1 MIQDH
6 IKQKLDEAFKPVYL
20 DVINESHRHRAPAG
34 SESHFKIVMVSH
46 QFSGL
51 KALERHRMVYN
62 TLEEEFN
69 HGGVHALALHLY
81 TLKEWEEALQVEP
94 ISPPCV
100 SRKDK

>member
-6 IKQKLDEAFKPVYL
+6 IKQKLDKEFKPVYL
-20 DVINESHRHRAPAG
+20 DVINESHLHRAPVG
-34 SESHFKIVMVSH
+34 SESHFKILMVSN

-51 KALERHRMVYN
+51 KALERHRMVYDI
-62 TLEEEFN
+62 LEEEFN
-69 HGGVHALALHLY
+69 HSGVHALALHLY
-81 TLKEWEEALQVEP
+81 TLKEWEEALQVEL